1 MQRAVQKMHRPSPC
15 LKNADFSSADI
26 ICKQLGPGPDQT
38 KWRVVLGQTA
48 GHCDG
53 FLKDLL

>member
-1 MQRAVQKMHRPSPC
+1 MHRPNPC

-48 GHCDG
+48 GHFDG